1 VRDKAGRQERTNDTI
16 YDAFQQDIHAV
27 VCYNS
32 IAAVEA
38 VAAGIPA
45 FALAP
50 TAAEPVA
57 SNDLTKIETPYR
69 PDTDLVMAWLC
80 SIAYGQFS
88 LDEII
93 TGRAWALV
101 QENRQREY
109 INC

>member
-1 VRDKAGRQERTNDTI
+1 
-16 YDAFQQDIHAV
+16 
-27 VCYNS
+27 
-32 IAAVEA
+32 
-38 VAAGIPA
+38 
-45 FALAP
+45 
-50 TAAEPVA
+50 
-57 SNDLTKIETPYR
+57 LTKIETPYR